1 MLEMQLKKIW
11 IIPSE
16 KERHLVSKVGSILVV
31 ANSIIVHSERGQGPG
46 QPLIFELNNNQHW
59 CLKGVV
65 NFKKR
70 NNVDTS

>member
-1 MLEMQLKKIW
+1 MQLKKIW

-16 KERHLVSKVGSILVV
+16 KERHLVSKVGTLLVQIQLLFTV
-31 ANSIIVHSERGQGPG
+31 KGSMGSLLYLNWTIISSG
-46 QPLIFELNNNQHW
+46 
-59 CLKGVV
+59 LKGVV

>member
-31 ANSIIVHSERGQGPG
+31 ANSVIVHSERG
-46 QPLIFELNNNQHW
+46 QPLIFELNNNQQW